1 MTHPDLKPSVEW
13 VQQLEAAGM
22 ATRPIAEVL
31 GQFRNQ
37 LIEEGFPDEDAG
49 LLVNT
54 LMIAILP
61 E

>member
-1 MTHPDLKPSVEW
+1 MHPDLKPSVEHI
-13 VQQLEAAGM
+13 QRLDKAGL

-31 GQFRNQ
+31 GQFNDQ
-37 LIEEGFPDEDAG
+37 LINEGFSEDNAV